1 LREEAMRPEQSVLLT
16 DLYQLTMLQAYYLQG
31 LNDVAVFE
39 MFVRRLPAARSFL
52 MAAGLE
58 QVLDYLE
65 SLRFTSEELQWLR
78 ETGRF
83 RAEFVDYLAELRFTG
98 DVAAMPEGTV
108 FFADEPLIRVVAPL
122 AEAQLVESRI
132 INLLQFQTMIASKA
146 SRCRLAAPAK
156 SLVDFGMRRA
166 HGAEAALLAARATYL
181 AGFNG
186 TATVLAGMQFGI
198 PIFGTMAHS
207 YVLAHDDE
215 AEAFERFAECN
226 PREVVMLLDT
236 YGVESAAAKVVN
248 MAPRL
253 RSQGISIHAVR
264 LDSGDLEQL
273 ARRVR
278 RILDE
283 GGLTG
288 VRILAS
294 GNLDEYGLRD
304 LLASGAPLDGFGV
317 GTRLDVCDDAPYL
330 ECAYKLQEY
339 AGAARR
345 KRSEGKANWP
355 GRKQVC
361 RHFSEGIMCRDEITP
376 DSEPCDGEPLL
387 QPVMRHGRRLAPSP
401 SLPEIQQRAIASLAQ
416 LPAELRQLEGG
427 AYDVQVS
434 PAIRELASQ
443 LDRAAP

>member
-1 LREEAMRPEQSVLLT
+1 MRPEQSVLLT

-31 LNDVAVFE
+31 LGDVAVFE
-39 MFVRRLPAARSFL
+39 MFVRRLPAERSFL
-52 MAAGLE
+52 LAAGLE

-65 SLRFTSEELQWLR
+65 SLRFTPEELQWLR

-83 RAEFVDYLAELRFTG
+83 RSDFVDYLAELRFTG
-98 DVAAMPEGTV
+98 DVAAMSEGTV

-122 AEAQLVESRI
+122 PEAQLVESRI

-146 SRCRLAAPAK
+146 ARCRLAAPSK

-166 HGAEAALLAARATYL
+166 HGAEAALLAARATYV

-186 TATVLAGMQFGI
+186 TATVLAGQQFGI

-215 AEAFERFAECN
+215 TEAFERFAECN

-236 YGVESAAAKVVN
+236 YDVESAAVKVVN
-248 MAPRL
+248 VAPRL
-253 RSQGISIHAVR
+253 RSRGIAIHAVR
-264 LDSGDLEQL
+264 LDSGDLAQL

-283 GGLTG
+283 GGLSG

-294 GNLDEYGLRD
+294 GNLDEYGLRE
-304 LLASGAPLDGFGV
+304 LFASGAPLDGFGV

-339 AGAARR
+339 AGTARR

-355 GRKQVC
+355 GRKQVY
-361 RHFSEGIMCRDEITP
+361 RHFSDGFMYRDIIRL
-376 DSEPCDGEPLL
+376 DSEPRDGVPLL
-387 QPVMRHGRRLAPSP
+387 QPVMQHGQRLAPSP
-401 SLPEIQQRAIASLAQ
+401 SLPEIRQHATASLAQ
-416 LPAELRQLEGG
+416 LPSALRQLEGG
-427 AYDVQVS
+427 AFDVQVS
-434 PAIRELASQ
+434 PAIRELASR
-443 LDRAAP
+443 LDGTAQ

>member
-1 LREEAMRPEQSVLLT
+1 MRPEQSVLLT

-31 LNDVAVFE
+31 LSEWACSRCSCGDCPPAEFSDG
-39 MFVRRLPAARSFL
+39 RRPRAGARLSGIAAIHIRRTAMAARNRPL
-52 MAAGLE
+52 P
-58 QVLDYLE
+58 
-65 SLRFTSEELQWLR
+65 
-78 ETGRF
+78 
-83 RAEFVDYLAELRFTG
+83 AEFVDYLAELRFTG

-146 SRCRLAAPAK
+146 SRCRLAAPSK

-236 YGVESAAAKVVN
+236 YDVESAAARVAS

-253 RSQGISIHAVR
+253 QSRGISIHAVR
-264 LDSGDLEQL
+264 LDSGDLAQL

-283 GGLTG
+283 GGLTS

-294 GNLDEYGLRD
+294 GNLDE
-304 LLASGAPLDGFGV
+304 
-317 GTRLDVCDDAPYL
+317 
-330 ECAYKLQEY
+330 
-339 AGAARR
+339 
-345 KRSEGKANWP
+345 
-355 GRKQVC
+355 
-361 RHFSEGIMCRDEITP
+361 
-376 DSEPCDGEPLL
+376 
-387 QPVMRHGRRLAPSP
+387 
-401 SLPEIQQRAIASLAQ
+401 
-416 LPAELRQLEGG
+416 
-427 AYDVQVS
+427 
-434 PAIRELASQ
+434 
-443 LDRAAP
+443 

>member
-1 LREEAMRPEQSVLLT
+1 MRSEQSVLLT

-83 RAEFVDYLAELRFTG
+83 RPEFVDYLAELRFTG
-98 DVAAMPEGTV
+98 DVAAMREGTV

-122 AEAQLVESRI
+122 PEAQLVESRI

-146 SRCRLAAPAK
+146 ARCRLAAPSK

-166 HGAEAALLAARATYL
+166 HGAEAAMLAARATYL

-186 TATVLAGMQFGI
+186 TATVLAGMRFGI

-236 YGVESAAAKVVN
+236 YDVESAAAKVAN

-253 RSQGISIHAVR
+253 QSRGISIHAVR
-264 LDSGDLEQL
+264 LDSGDLAQL

-283 GGLTG
+283 RGLTS

-355 GRKQVC
+355 GRKQVS
-361 RHFSEGIMCRDEITP
+361 RHFSAGIMCRDEITL
-376 DSEPCDGEPLL
+376 DSEPCNGEPLL

-401 SLPEIQQRAIASLAQ
+401 SLPEIQQRAIAGLAQ
-416 LPAELRQLEGG
+416 LPAELRQLEGA
-427 AYDVQVS
+427 AYEVQVS
-434 PAIRELASQ
+434 PAIRKLASQ
-443 LDRAAP
+443 LDRTMP

>member
-1 LREEAMRPEQSVLLT
+1 MRSEQSVLLT

-52 MAAGLE
+52 MAVGLE

-83 RAEFVDYLAELRFTG
+83 RPEFVDYLAELRFTG
-98 DVAAMPEGTV
+98 DVAAMREGTV

-122 AEAQLVESRI
+122 PEAQLVESRI

-146 SRCRLAAPAK
+146 ARCRLAAPSK

-166 HGAEAALLAARATYL
+166 HGAEAAMLAARATYL

-186 TATVLAGMQFGI
+186 TATVLAGMRFGI

-236 YGVESAAAKVVN
+236 YDVESAAAKVAD

-253 RSQGISIHAVR
+253 QSRGISIHAVR
-264 LDSGDLEQL
+264 LDSGDLAQL

-278 RILDE
+278 RILDDR
-283 GGLTG
+283 GLTS

-355 GRKQVC
+355 GRKQVS
-361 RHFSEGIMCRDEITP
+361 RHFSAGIMCRDEITL
-376 DSEPCDGEPLL
+376 DSEPCNGAPLL

-401 SLPEIQQRAIASLAQ
+401 SLPEIQQHAIAGLAQ
-416 LPAELRQLEGG
+416 LPAELRQLEGA
-427 AYDVQVS
+427 AYEVQVS
-434 PAIRELASQ
+434 PAIRKLASQ
-443 LDRAAP
+443 LDRTMP